1 MRTLL
6 RLAGCTL
13 MLALPVVSSVSGTSP
28 LPLTPFRLGPVTT
41 YPAQDSSNGDVAIGD
56 LNGDGRP
63 DLVVGNYFPDTIEVR
78 LNQGLGVFGPAA
90 SYPVAT
96 SPTDIE
102 LADVNGDGRLDVLV
116 APQGGVRLAIR
127 MTQPGIA
134 VLRGNGDGTLQPQI
148 FSPLANPLEGFGT
161 GPTTIAVG
169 DMNGDGHPDA
179 VVNRFKGFG
188 PSPWF
193 ETLFEFD
200 VALGD
205 GTGAFTVASRTAG
218 GAAEVQLGDFD
229 RDGNL
234 DVVAISG
241 ESSLYRGN
249 GTGGL
254 FAGTPIY
261 NRANAQIHAGD
272 IGDLNGDG
280 LLDIVLTTHSGLEG
294 ELATLVA
301 LLGNGNGTFRTPTVK
316 TMTGE
321 RSLST
326 RIADMD
332 RDGIAD
338 VVHEDDLNDGPR
350 ALLVSLGRGDGTFQT
365 AYAHQLPGWAYRLD
379 VGDLDGNGLFDI
391 AVVLPNIG
399 VAVVLDGS
407 DRTLPVLTLP
417 STMTVEADRP
427 VGAVVSY
434 SASASDNLD
443 GPVTP
448 VCAPASGAVFPVG
461 DTTVSCSATDL
472 AGNQAQGSFHV
483 IVRDTTR
490 PVLTVPALIT
500 AEATGPAGAVVTFA
514 ATATDIVNGAIAPIC
529 APASGAV
536 FPLGDTTVSCSAI
549 DAAGNQSDDV
559 FHVIVRDTTAPQLTV
574 PADITA
580 NATVGTT
587 SLTAAIVTFN
597 ASATDLVDGAVIPV
611 CTPASGS
618 QFALGATTVSC
629 TATDARG
636 NTSAPQTFT
645 VTVRVPEQVDLFEQ
659 LIAASTGVGP
669 GKSLVNKALEARAVY
684 QAGNRSGACSILA
697 DYLNEVR
704 AQSGKKLT
712 VAQAAMLTDLAVR
725 VRGFVGC

>member
-13 MLALPVVSSVSGTSP
+13 MLALPVVSPVSGTSP

-102 LADVNGDGRLDVLV
+102 LADVTGDGRLDVLV

-205 GTGAFTVASRTAG
+205 GTGAFTVASRTSGA
-218 GAAEVQLGDFD
+218 AAEVQLGDFD

-234 DVVAISG
+234 DVVAFDG
-241 ESSLYRGN
+241 VSSLYRGN

-261 NRANAQIHAGD
+261 NRPNAQINAGD

-280 LLDIVLTTHSGLEG
+280 LLDIVLTTHSGIEG

-301 LLGNGNGTFRTPTVK
+301 LLGNGNGTFRTPIVK
-316 TMTGE
+316 TLSGE

-350 ALLVSLGRGDGTFQT
+350 ALLVSLGRGDGTFKT

-379 VGDLDGNGLFDI
+379 VADLDGNGLFDV
-391 AVVLPNIG
+391 AVVLPDIG

-427 VGAVVSY
+427 AGAVVSY
-434 SASASDNLD
+434 SASASDDID
-443 GPVTP
+443 GSIAP
-448 VCAPASGAVFPVG
+448 VCSPASGAVFAVG
-461 DTTVSCSATDL
+461 DTTVACTATD
-472 AGNQAQGSFHV
+472 ASGNQAQGSFH
-483 IVRDTTR
+483 I
-490 PVLTVPALIT
+490 
-500 AEATGPAGAVVTFA
+500 
-514 ATATDIVNGAIAPIC
+514 
-529 APASGAV
+529 
-536 FPLGDTTVSCSAI
+536 
-549 DAAGNQSDDV
+549 
-559 FHVIVRDTTAPQLTV
+559 IVRDTTAPQLTV

-580 NATVGTT
+580 NATVGAT
-587 SLTAAIVTFN
+587 SPTAAIVTFS

-611 CTPASGS
+611 CAPASGS
-618 QFALGATTVSC
+618 LFPLGATIVSC

-636 NTSAPQTFT
+636 NTSAPGTFT
-645 VTVRVPEQVDLFEQ
+645 VTVVVPQQADLFEQ

-669 GKSLVNKALEARAVY
+669 GKSLVNKALEARAAY
-684 QAGNRSGACSILA
+684 QAGNRAGACSILA

-712 VAQAAMLTDLAVR
+712 VAQAAMLTDLAAR

>member
-41 YPAQDSSNGDVAIGD
+41 YPAQDPEPGDVAIGD

-63 DLVVGNYFPDTIEVR
+63 DLVVGSYFADRIEVR

-96 SPTDIE
+96 IPTDIE
-102 LADVNGDGRLDVLV
+102 LADVNHDGRLDVVV
-116 APQGGVRLAIR
+116 APQGGVRLALR

-148 FSPLANPLEGFGT
+148 FSPLANPLEGFAT

-169 DMNGDGHPDA
+169 DMNGDGHLDA
-179 VVNRFKGFG
+179 VVSRFKGFG

-193 ETLFEFD
+193 ESLSEFD

-205 GTGAFTVASRTAG
+205 GTGAFTVATRTAG

-229 RDGNL
+229 RDGML
-234 DVVAISG
+234 DVVAIAG
-241 ESSLYRGN
+241 ESSSLYRGN
-249 GTGGL
+249 GAGGL
-254 FAGTPIY
+254 LAGTPIY
-261 NRANAQIHAGD
+261 NRATTQMDAGD
-272 IGDLNGDG
+272 VGDLNGDG
-280 LLDIVLTTHSGLEG
+280 LLDIVLTTDPGIEG
-294 ELATLVA
+294 DPETLVA
-301 LLGNGNGTFRTPTVK
+301 LLGNGNGTFRAPIVTTL
-316 TMTGE
+316 TGQ

-338 VVHEDDLNDGPR
+338 VVHEDDLDAGPR
-350 ALLVSLGRGDGTFQT
+350 ALQVSLGRGDGTFKP
-365 AYAHQLPGWAYRLD
+365 AYVFPLPGWADMLD
-379 VGDLDGNGLFDI
+379 VADLDGNGLFDV

-399 VAVVLDGS
+399 IAVVLDGS

-417 STMTVEADRP
+417 ATLTVEADRP
-427 VGAVVSY
+427 AGAVVSY

-443 GPVTP
+443 GSIAP
-448 VCAPASGAVFPVG
+448 VCSPASGA
-461 DTTVSCSATDL
+461 L
-472 AGNQAQGSFHV
+472 
-483 IVRDTTR
+483 
-490 PVLTVPALIT
+490 
-500 AEATGPAGAVVTFA
+500 
-514 ATATDIVNGAIAPIC
+514 
-529 APASGAV
+529 
-536 FPLGDTTVSCSAI
+536 FPLGDTTVSCSAT
-549 DAAGNQSDDV
+549 DASGNQSDDV

-587 SLTAAIVTFN
+587 SPTAATVTFS

-618 QFALGATTVSC
+618 LFPIGATTVSC

-645 VTVRVPEQVDLFEQ
+645 VTVRVPQQVDLFEQ

-669 GKSLVNKALEARAVY
+669 GQSLLNKALEARAAY
-684 QAGNRSGACSILA
+684 QAGNPGGACSVLSG
-697 DYLNEVR
+697 YLNEVK

-712 VAQAAMLTDLAVR
+712 AAQAAMLTDLAQRVR
-725 VRGFVGC
+725 VFVGC